1 MVKYGLSPRAQA
13 IFHCI
18 SQVESQY
25 RHYHIPNKDYNFN
38 CNSHLVPNNNFVPI
52 SHFIPN
58 SYFVIHSY
66 FVPNLQ

>member
-1 MVKYGLSPRAQA
+1 MVKYNLSPRAQA

-25 RHYHIPNKDYNFN
+25 RHYHIPNKDYTFN
-38 CNSHLVPNNNFVPI
+38 SNSHFVPI
-52 SHFIPN
+52 SNLIPT